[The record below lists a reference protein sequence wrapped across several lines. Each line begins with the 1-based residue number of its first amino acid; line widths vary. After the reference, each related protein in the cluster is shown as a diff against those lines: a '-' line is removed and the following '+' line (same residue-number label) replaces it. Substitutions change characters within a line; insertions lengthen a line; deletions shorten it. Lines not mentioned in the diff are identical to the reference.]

1 MTLDPIVEEIHQ
13 VRAKLFQQYNNDLH
27 AFCEAIRH
35 SQGTT
40 GHAVVS
46 RPPRPAQQGAPADRF
61 ASASPRQ
68 NGG

>member
-13 VRAKLFQQYNNDLH
+13 VRAKLIQQYNNDLH
-27 AFCEAIRH
+27 AFCEAIRQ

-46 RPPRPAQQGAPADRF
+46 RSPRPAQPLLHLATRR
-61 ASASPRQ
+61 SLREK
-68 NGG
+68 